1 MDETAANI
9 EDSVEDEPV
18 KMQKKVEFEEMP
30 DLFKE
35 TMKEKVSD
43 HMSIYTDTRIE
54 KFFKKWCPCCR
65 NRIAKWKNKRI
76 KREEA
81 RIALE
86 RTMKGRIKKRSYSVL
101 TGGATQGEDFS
112 TTYQNLSLKKG
123 WEDGDSGPQYIT
135 WKRALNRMINR
146 WHLENKTGQDVEYE
160 DKGLAS
166 LKTYLMKRSTRRIQS

>member
-18 KMQKKVEFEEMP
+18 KIKKKVEFEEMP

-101 TGGATQGEDFS
+101 TGGAT
-112 TTYQNLSLKKG
+112 
-123 WEDGDSGPQYIT
+123 
-135 WKRALNRMINR
+135 
-146 WHLENKTGQDVEYE
+146 
-160 DKGLAS
+160 
-166 LKTYLMKRSTRRIQS
+166 